1 MWSNMGTGGCEQ
13 PLSGNVV
20 MQGDLDRDDEN
31 DEEPDADETDDL
43 VGQLV
48 DYVSDLALLP

>member
-1 MWSNMGTGGCEQ
+1 MGTGGCEQ

-20 MQGDLDRDDEN
+20 MQGDLDCDDEN
-31 DEEPDADETDDL
+31 DKEPDADETDDL